1 MLPYKGQRKKYE
13 QYPITEELAI
23 VKLVGGLGKKRTR
36 MIVEELE
43 IEMKTKKGARKS
55 LTLGKKRSERRRS
68 QG

>member
-1 MLPYKGQRKKYE
+1 MLAYKGERKKNE
-13 QYPITEELAI
+13 RYPIIEELAT

-55 LTLGKKRSERRRS
+55 LTPEKKISEKRQS

>member
-1 MLPYKGQRKKYE
+1 MLPYKDERKKHE
-13 QYPITEELAI
+13 WYPITEELAT
-23 VKLVGGLGKKRTR
+23 VKPVGGLGKKRTR

-55 LTLGKKRSERRRS
+55 FTPGKKRSERRRS